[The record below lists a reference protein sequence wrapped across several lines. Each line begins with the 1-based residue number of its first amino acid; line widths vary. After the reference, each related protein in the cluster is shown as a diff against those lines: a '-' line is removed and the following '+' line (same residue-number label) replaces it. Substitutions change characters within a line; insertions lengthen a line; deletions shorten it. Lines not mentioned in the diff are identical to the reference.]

1 MQTLSR
7 TRQRSIQTPC
17 PLHLGSEAFLWPDV
31 PKAVTAKPR
40 HPRRANIPQSPGHGR
55 RCPQPGRRS
64 RVSVKGQVRPPRGW
78 ERCSVSQGPTRVSGP
93 SISLTHPPTTATTPL
108 PSAHTGRPAQGLRL
122 SPLLWPYRPK
132 HATPTQPRTTL
143 TPPPHNMHVH
153 TMHAHEYTTMHTPRT
168 PRTPRTGTPD
178 LSCFHGRALGAGR
191 RAAVRSKNS
200 CVRSDEW
207 RGICSPFPAS
217 ASGPE
222 SCWEMT
228 FC

>member
-132 HATPTQPRTTL
+132 HAPTQLRTTL
-143 TPPPHNMHVH
+143 TPPPPTCTCTPCTPTNTPPCTRHAR
-153 TMHAHEYTTMHTPRT
+153 HAHH
-168 PRTPRTGTPD
+168 
-178 LSCFHGRALGAGR
+178 ALARPTSVVSTAGPSEPGAELPC
-191 RAAVRSKNS
+191 ALKIAVSEVMNG
-200 CVRSDEW
+200 EAFALLFLPQL
-207 RGICSPFPAS
+207 RGLNHV
-217 ASGPE
+217 GK
-222 SCWEMT
+222 
-228 FC
+228 